1 MRSSWGP
8 LGGVLAVLAVLLA
21 AGAVL
26 VRGGQGIGPSAA
38 PLPAAARPFAPAVPV
53 TPPRYAAGP
62 APVRVTVGFRR
73 PPRSG
78 LLFDVRTG
86 RVLWSR
92 NPYRRQPVASLAKMM
107 TALVV
112 VDRSQPGEGVL
123 ITREAL
129 ATDGSKVGVLPP
141 RRRVRLETLLWGLL
155 LPSGNDAAVALAQH
169 VSGSVP
175 AFVSEMNERGRQLG
189 LTCTTFSSPDGL
201 ADRGNRSCAR
211 DLAVIAREVLA
222 RPRLA
227 RIVSQPQVSL
237 PALLPKVVKRGK
249 RKRTVWRP
257 GRLWLN
263 NHNPL
268 LRAGYPG
275 TTGIKTGYTDAAGRC
290 LVATV
295 HRGRR
300 TLGLVLLGS
309 PDPGGQASRIM
320 DRGWAALR
328 RTARIRPGRVRVAV
342 D

>member
-1 MRSSWGP
+1 MRSSWGS
-8 LGGVLAVLAVLLA
+8 LAVALLVLAGLLG
-21 AGAVL
+21 AGALL
-26 VRGGQGIGPSAA
+26 VRGGPGATPS
-38 PLPAAARPFAPAVPV
+38 PLPAVAGAPAMPAAPALPV
-53 TPPRYAAGP
+53 RYATGP
-62 APVRVTVGFRR
+62 APVRITVAFKRA
-73 PPRSG
+73 PRAG
-78 LLFDVRTG
+78 LLFDLRTG

-92 NPYRRQPVASLAKMM
+92 NPHRRHAVASLAKMM

-112 VDRSQPGEGVL
+112 VDRSRPDEGVL

-129 ATDGSKVGVLPP
+129 ATDGSKVGLLAPG
-141 RRRVRLETLLWGLL
+141 RRVRLETLLWGLL

-175 AFVSEMNERGRQLG
+175 AFVSEMTAQGRRLG

-201 ADRGNRSCAR
+201 MDQGNRACAR
-211 DLAVIAREVLA
+211 DLAVVAREVLA

-227 RIVSQPQVSL
+227 RIVARDQVAL
-237 PALLPKVVKRGK
+237 PALIPRQVRRGK

-257 GRLWLN
+257 GRLYLN

-295 HRGRR
+295 RRGRT

-309 PDPGGQASRIM
+309 PDPGGQAARIL
-320 DRGWAALR
+320 DRGWTALR
-328 RTARIRPGRVRVAV
+328 RARRISPGRVRPGVQ
-342 D
+342 